1 MSIRIVVSFMGQ
13 RKVLDFGYRILIQS
27 HEREEYL
34 SKAVIEM
41 GKE

>member
-1 MSIRIVVSFMGQ
+1 MVVSFMGQ
-13 RKVLDFGYRILIQS
+13 RKVLHFRYRILIQS

>member
-1 MSIRIVVSFMGQ
+1 MTIKIVVSVTGQ
-13 RKVLDFGYRILIQS
+13 SKVLDFRYRILIQS